1 MKRISVLA
9 SAILMACS
17 LTAAP
22 AAADTGPTL
31 SVNPDLSSAYMVL
44 DDGKIMTMDAATQT
58 FTLRTAQGQTAT
70 VSFQQVAQLETS
82 IPTEQQAL
90 VNEWIAMLDN
100 PSNTFT
106 LTDSHQPTLAVSQGG
121 LEPPPGEWK
130 IEGVPGGGSH
140 STFMT
145 GDEFGASTQ
154 SFPSG
159 PGDGDCLLVPCSCRT
174 GSCWPGRPWG
184 SGGGMEYSVDGGR
197 SGPGEQSKRRQEC
210 EADHEAAFIAQQGA
224 SCALLGS
231 LGWATGV
238 AMGTAAVTCGAAG
251 ATSGA
256 ALVPCAS
263 SFASFV
269 GAAMSYISARQTCRS
284 HYHGSGTACVGL

>member
-106 LTDSHQPTLAVSQGG
+106 LTDSH
-121 LEPPPGEWK
+121 
-130 IEGVPGGGSH
+130 
-140 STFMT
+140 
-145 GDEFGASTQ
+145 
-154 SFPSG
+154 
-159 PGDGDCLLVPCSCRT
+159 
-174 GSCWPGRPWG
+174 
-184 SGGGMEYSVDGGR
+184 
-197 SGPGEQSKRRQEC
+197 
-210 EADHEAAFIAQQGA
+210 
-224 SCALLGS
+224 
-231 LGWATGV
+231 
-238 AMGTAAVTCGAAG
+238 
-251 ATSGA
+251 
-256 ALVPCAS
+256 
-263 SFASFV
+263 
-269 GAAMSYISARQTCRS
+269 
-284 HYHGSGTACVGL
+284 